1 MKPEGKQEGLSEW
14 LGPRDAT
21 PAGELEFFSP
31 VRHKDQGAPAAVEQN
46 SCSMHIYNNNNKKT
60 DLCSS

>member
-21 PAGELEFFSP
+21 PAGELEFFFSGETQ
-31 VRHKDQGAPAAVEQN
+31 RSGRARRRGTEQLFDA
-46 SCSMHIYNNNNKKT
+46 Y
-60 DLCSS
+60 LQQ